1 MKRFSIRGLLAGARR
16 SRHAVV
22 AAKAAASSVPALV
35 ALLLFAAAA
44 TFSLFSLGS
53 FHSPGAAAGD
63 GGDVAAAACDAARG
77 RGEWVRDAGAA
88 PYYTNATCGFIQEY
102 QNCMKH
108 ARPSLEF
115 LRWRWRPGGA
125 GGEGCEP
132 LGRFDAARFFR
143 LVRGKSMLFVG
154 DSLASSHVTS
164 LMCALSQVE
173 APARSRD
180 AAAGFEHWRF
190 PAHGFAV
197 AYFWTPFQVR
207 WRLTRG
213 PPEAVGPERQG
224 EVFAGPS
231 DLHLDEP
238 DERWTSAAMAHDYV
252 VLSASHWF
260 RRPAVYYQH
269 GHVVGCHD
277 CGDSNITAIL
287 KPEHAQRAAFRT
299 VLGAM
304 ARLDGF
310 NGTAILR
317 TVAPTHYENGG
328 WFDGGECTA
337 TRPVDETEDGAPEM
351 AATEAEFYRAQV
363 EEFTAAA
370 RRGNGAQA
378 RLRLMDVTRMML
390 LRPDGHPDRHGHG
403 GGEHDGFEIDC
414 LHWCL
419 PGAIDAW
426 NDLLLQMIGSS
437 ST

>member
-1 MKRFSIRGLLAGARR
+1 MKSLSIRGLLAGARR
-16 SRHAVV
+16 SRHAV
-22 AAKAAASSVPALV
+22 AAKATSVSVPALV
-35 ALLLFAAAA
+35 ALLFFAAAA
-44 TFSLFSLGS
+44 FSVFFLGS
-53 FHSPGAAAGD
+53 FCSPGAAVTS
-63 GGDVAAAACDAARG
+63 GDVVAVCDAALG

-88 PYYTNATCGFIQEY
+88 PYYTNATCAFIQEY

-108 ARPSLEF
+108 GKPSMEF
-115 LRWRWRPGGA
+115 LRWRWRPGA

-143 LVRGKSMLFVG
+143 LVRGRSMLFVG

-164 LMCALSQVE
+164 LMCVLSRVE

-180 AAAGFEHWRF
+180 ADGFEHWRF

-213 PPEAVGPERQG
+213 PPAAVGLDRQG
-224 EVFAGPS
+224 EVFTGPS

-238 DERWTSAAMAHDYV
+238 DERWTSAARNHDYV
-252 VLSASHWF
+252 VVSASHWF
-260 RRPAVYYQH
+260 ARPAVYYQH
-269 GHVVGCHD
+269 GRVVGCHD
-277 CGDSNITAIL
+277 CAACNVTAAAL
-287 KPEHAQRAAFRT
+287 RPEHAQRAAFRT
-299 VLGAM
+299 VLREL

-337 TRPVDETEDGAPEM
+337 TRPLDESDGTVAEM

-363 EEFTAAA
+363 EEFAAAA
-370 RRGNGAQA
+370 RLTRSDGKK

-390 LRPDGHPDRHGHG
+390 LRPDGHPDRYGHG
-403 GGEHDGFEIDC
+403 GGEHDGFDIDC

-419 PGAIDAW
+419 PGAIDVW
-426 NDLLLQMIGSS
+426 NDLLLQILTHTSS
-437 ST
+437 